1 MGKSLCYQLPAL
13 LLPGLTLVVS
23 PLIALMHD
31 QCKAAPPQLNPAV
44 LWSGQ
49 TPMQAREVLGDVEVR
64 SRLLLYFNSYEESN
78 YAYAAIFFKLKIN
91 IAVYYLFSLIFPSCT
106 FILFSL

>member
-1 MGKSLCYQLPAL
+1 LSFVGTNKFFKIFFFVYLAGMGKSLCYQLPAL

-31 QCKAAPPQLNPAV
+31 QCRAAPPQLNPAV

-49 TPMQAREVLGDVEVR
+49 TPMQAREVLRDVEVMQR
-64 SRLLLYFNSYEESN
+64 F
-78 YAYAAIFFKLKIN
+78 
-91 IAVYYLFSLIFPSCT
+91 
-106 FILFSL
+106 

>member
-49 TPMQAREVLGDVEVR
+49 TPMQAREVLRDVEVGNTIEFI
-64 SRLLLYFNSYEESN
+64 Y
-78 YAYAAIFFKLKIN
+78 IFYVVCIH
-91 IAVYYLFSLIFPSCT
+91 SLRIC
-106 FILFSL
+106 I